1 MENMEFRIYINKANV
16 KKSVRS
22 RVILKIV
29 AETLKIENKKF
40 QKCYNKGNIQQD
52 MKVKILFRQQCYK
65 IKSPVLKLIH

>member
-40 QKCYNKGNIQQD
+40 QKCYNKGNI
-52 MKVKILFRQQCYK
+52 
-65 IKSPVLKLIH
+65 